1 MTFWKWSATGNWI
14 TFTNELMLKVNN
26 WFGPLWFLTF
36 TRVISLSC
44 LQASSPTIS
53 TYVCFCHFKAHRE
66 TQRMLVGFINDHHFP
81 ALFPEGR
88 QPVCHC
94 GLCVTSCLLFFFS
107 CQGAEW
113 KPGREGGS
121 SWRTT
126 ASTTLNTQLWVSH
139 QHVFF
144 FLINKRHLCR
154 CVCMLVSS
162 QSRAFHF
169 YFQKSIWN
177 PPWVYSLLVST
188 RKTARINNSTW
199 LHCCYGY
206 GFQQGALHVNST
218 NQTTE
223 YVALSSHSL
232 LVVWYKKR
240 PLSQHLVCDH
250 LFLSLS
256 LRVFSLPFSPVKMN
270 KQENTET
277 LWKRCQLPNGLLSG
291 LFMERSDPTK
301 SYTLQF
307 WAEHLPVARYALH
320 CERCAEYTECKYT
333 LGPVLFGH

>member
-53 TYVCFCHFKAHRE
+53 TYVCFCHFKAHKE

-139 QHVFF
+139 QHVLFF
-144 FLINKRHLCR
+144 FLLTKGISAAV
-154 CVCMLVSS
+154 CVCLCHR
-162 QSRAFHF
+162 RAEHF
-169 YFQKSIWN
+169 IFILRSLYEIHPESTA
-177 PPWVYSLLVST
+177 SLLIITSSLFHST
-188 RKTARINNSTW
+188 RKTTRINNSSL

-218 NQTTE
+218 NQT
-223 YVALSSHSL
+223 
-232 LVVWYKKR
+232 
-240 PLSQHLVCDH
+240 
-250 LFLSLS
+250 
-256 LRVFSLPFSPVKMN
+256 
-270 KQENTET
+270 
-277 LWKRCQLPNGLLSG
+277 
-291 LFMERSDPTK
+291 
-301 SYTLQF
+301 
-307 WAEHLPVARYALH
+307 
-320 CERCAEYTECKYT
+320 
-333 LGPVLFGH
+333 

>member
-53 TYVCFCHFKAHRE
+53 TYVCFCHFKAHKE

-107 CQGAEW
+107 LSGGRVKTW
-113 KPGREGGS
+113 KRRWFILTDNCLYYFEY
-121 SWRTT
+121 TT
-126 ASTTLNTQLWVSH
+126 VSLTPTCF
-139 QHVFF
+139 FF
-144 FLINKRHLCR
+144 FLLTKGISAAV
-154 CVCMLVSS
+154 CVCLCHR
-162 QSRAFHF
+162 RAEHF
-169 YFQKSIWN
+169 IFILRSLYEIHPESTA
-177 PPWVYSLLVST
+177 SLLIITSSLFHST
-188 RKTARINNSTW
+188 RKTTRINNSSL

-218 NQTTE
+218 NQT
-223 YVALSSHSL
+223 
-232 LVVWYKKR
+232 
-240 PLSQHLVCDH
+240 
-250 LFLSLS
+250 
-256 LRVFSLPFSPVKMN
+256 
-270 KQENTET
+270 
-277 LWKRCQLPNGLLSG
+277 
-291 LFMERSDPTK
+291 
-301 SYTLQF
+301 
-307 WAEHLPVARYALH
+307 
-320 CERCAEYTECKYT
+320 
-333 LGPVLFGH
+333 